1 MEIIEGLLVFIAA
14 IILSSLIHSL
24 FLPKVPLAFIQII
37 LGALIFL
44 TPIPV
49 NFRFDTEVFMV
60 ALIAPLLFIEGVNVS
75 RVSLKRY
82 IKPVMMMA
90 LGLVFTTVIG
100 VGFFIHWVWPSLPM
114 PAGFALAAVLCPTD
128 AVAVSAITKGKIL
141 PKGSMTI
148 LEGESLLNDAAGII
162 SFKIAVAALITGA
175 FSITDAIGQFLITS
189 IGGLVIGLIVGIIL
203 VRLRIIL
210 ARKGVES
217 NNMFVFI
224 QLLTPFVS
232 YIAAEVFHASGI
244 IAAVISGLVHGFE
257 RDRINQISNQLK
269 LSYTQ
274 TWNLLSYVLNGFV
287 FVILGYIV
295 PETVKNIIKTEPQ
308 NLVFLLGITGLIALA
323 VYVFRFLWV
332 YVLYPYFYLPVSP
345 FQRAMNDGENKEQ
358 GETKPKRS
366 KYAMIMTLCGVHG
379 TISLAIALTFPY
391 MLGEHTSFVYRNDLL
406 FISAGMVVL
415 SLVIAQVLLPL
426 ITPVMKKVEVEG
438 MSFREARIY
447 ILEQTIDYLR
457 RHATPETSFNYG
469 NVIKIYH
476 DRIAFMKVIDDD
488 DENSRELER
497 LQGIAIDTETE
508 TLNELVKEGR
518 ITQSD
523 FDNYMRY
530 AERTQVYR
538 QASLIRRIIMRIKV
552 AILRRRV
559 RVQTNASSSLDVQ
572 QNLKEISNIMRIVHY
587 NVVKRLTKEANAD
600 NKLEIGTIC
609 DSYLMRS
616 DNLTA
621 ANIFSNKTGH
631 RNNVARIKLNALR
644 EQRHILNELVEDEEI
659 SEKTALKLREAIN
672 YDEMVLVDR
681 LT

>member
-1 MEIIEGLLVFIAA
+1 MEIVEGLLIFIAA
-14 IILSSLIHSL
+14 IILSSVIHSL

-37 LGALIFL
+37 LGALIFV

-49 NFRFDTEVFMV
+49 AFDFDTEVFMV
-60 ALIAPLLFIEGVNVS
+60 ALIAPLLFIEGVHVS
-75 RVSLKRY
+75 RVGLKRY

-128 AVAVSAITKGKIL
+128 AVAVSAITKGKVL

-175 FSITDAIGQFLITS
+175 FSITDAVGQFLVSS
-189 IGGLVIGLIVGIIL
+189 IGGLVVGLIVGIVL

-210 ARKGVES
+210 ARRGVES
-217 NNMFVFI
+217 NNMFIFI
-224 QLLTPFVS
+224 QLLTPFITYLV
-232 YIAAEVFHASGI
+232 AEVFHASGI
-244 IAAVISGLVHGFE
+244 IAAVVSGLVHGFE
-257 RDRINQISNQLK
+257 RDRITQISTQLQ

-295 PETVKNIIKTEPQ
+295 PETVKNIIRTEPQ
-308 NLVFLLGITGLIALA
+308 NLVFLLGTTGLIALA

-345 FQRAMNDGENKEQ
+345 FQRAMNEGDEQ
-358 GETKPKRS
+358 GPGEVKPKRS
-366 KYAMIMTLCGVHG
+366 KYALVMTLCGVHG

-391 MLGEHTSFVYRNDLL
+391 MLAEDRTFIYRNDLL
-406 FISAGMVVL
+406 FISSGMVIL
-415 SLVIAQVLLPL
+415 SLVIAQVLLP
-426 ITPVMKKVEVEG
+426 IVTPMMKQVKVEG
-438 MSFREARIY
+438 MSFKEARIY
-447 ILEQTIDYLR
+447 ILEQAIEYLR
-457 RHATPETSFNYG
+457 SHATPETSFKYG
-469 NVIKIYH
+469 SVIKIYH
-476 DRIAFMKVIDDD
+476 DRIAFMKVLDDD
-488 DENSRELER
+488 DENSKELER
-497 LQGIAIDTETE
+497 LQGIAIDTETK
-508 TLNELVKEGR
+508 TLNELVKEGK

-538 QASLIRRIIMRIKV
+538 QASLIRRMIMRIKV

-559 RVQTNASSSLDVQ
+559 RVQTNAASSLDVQ
-572 QNLKEISNIMRIVHY
+572 QNLKEISKIMRIVHY

-600 NKLEIGTIC
+600 NKLEISTIC
-609 DSYLMRS
+609 DSYLMRT
-616 DNLTA
+616 DNLTSSNLFNYKKFNPN
-621 ANIFSNKTGH
+621 NITK
-631 RNNVARIKLNALR
+631 IKLNALR
-644 EQRHILNELVEDEEI
+644 EQRHILNELVEDGEV
-659 SEKTALKLREAIN
+659 SEKTALKIRQAIN

>member
-1 MEIIEGLLVFIAA
+1 MEIIESLLIFIVA
-14 IILSSLIHSL
+14 IILSSFIHSL
-24 FLPKVPLAFIQII
+24 FLPKVPVAFIQII
-37 LGALIFL
+37 LGALLFL

-49 NFRFDTEVFMV
+49 TFKFDTEVFMI

-100 VGFFIHWVWPSLPM
+100 VGFFIHWVWPNLPM

-128 AVAVSAITKGKIL
+128 AVAVSAITKGKVL

-162 SFKIAVAALITGA
+162 SFNIAVAALITGA

-189 IGGLVIGLIVGIIL
+189 IGGLAIGLIVGILL
-203 VRLRIIL
+203 VRLRIVL

-217 NNMFVFI
+217 NDMFVFI

-232 YIAAEVFHASGI
+232 YLAAEVFHASGI

-332 YVLYPYFYLPVSP
+332 YILYPYFYLPVSP
-345 FQRAMNDGENKEQ
+345 FQRALNEGEDKEQ
-358 GETKPKRS
+358 GEVKPKRS

-426 ITPVMKKVEVEG
+426 FTPAMKKAKVEG
-438 MSFREARIY
+438 MSFKDAHIY

-457 RHATPETSFNYG
+457 RHATPDTSFNYA
-469 NVIKIYH
+469 NVIKIYRE
-476 DRIAFMKVIDDD
+476 RIAFMKVVDND

-497 LQGIAIDTETE
+497 LQGIAFDTETE

-530 AERTQVYR
+530 AERTQMYR
-538 QASLIRRIIMRIKV
+538 QASLIRRIIMRVKL

-559 RVQTNASSSLDVQ
+559 QVQTNASSSLDVQ

-587 NVVKRLTKEANAD
+587 NVVKRLSKETNAD
-600 NKLEIGTIC
+600 NKLEVGTIC

-616 DNLTA
+616 DNIAA
-621 ANIFSNKTGH
+621 ANIFSSKPIH
-631 RNNVARIKLNALR
+631 RSNITRIKLNALR
-644 EQRHILNELVEDEEI
+644 EQRQILNELVEDEEI
-659 SEKTALKLREAIN
+659 TEKTALKLREAIN

-681 LT
+681 LI

>member
-1 MEIIEGLLVFIAA
+1 
-14 IILSSLIHSL
+14 
-24 FLPKVPLAFIQII
+24 
-37 LGALIFL
+37 
-44 TPIPV
+44 
-49 NFRFDTEVFMV
+49 
-60 ALIAPLLFIEGVNVS
+60 
-75 RVSLKRY
+75 
-82 IKPVMMMA
+82 
-90 LGLVFTTVIG
+90 
-100 VGFFIHWVWPSLPM
+100 
-114 PAGFALAAVLCPTD
+114 
-128 AVAVSAITKGKIL
+128 
-141 PKGSMTI
+141 
-148 LEGESLLNDAAGII
+148 
-162 SFKIAVAALITGA
+162 
-175 FSITDAIGQFLITS
+175 
-189 IGGLVIGLIVGIIL
+189 
-203 VRLRIIL
+203 
-210 ARKGVES
+210 
-217 NNMFVFI
+217 
-224 QLLTPFVS
+224 
-232 YIAAEVFHASGI
+232 
-244 IAAVISGLVHGFE
+244 
-257 RDRINQISNQLK
+257 
-269 LSYTQ
+269 
-274 TWNLLSYVLNGFV
+274 
-287 FVILGYIV
+287 
-295 PETVKNIIKTEPQ
+295 
-308 NLVFLLGITGLIALA
+308 
-323 VYVFRFLWV
+323 
-332 YVLYPYFYLPVSP
+332 
-345 FQRAMNDGENKEQ
+345 
-358 GETKPKRS
+358 
-366 KYAMIMTLCGVHG
+366 
-379 TISLAIALTFPY
+379 
-391 MLGEHTSFVYRNDLL
+391 DLL

-644 EQRHILNELVEDEEI
+644 EQRHI
-659 SEKTALKLREAIN
+659 
-672 YDEMVLVDR
+672 
-681 LT
+681 